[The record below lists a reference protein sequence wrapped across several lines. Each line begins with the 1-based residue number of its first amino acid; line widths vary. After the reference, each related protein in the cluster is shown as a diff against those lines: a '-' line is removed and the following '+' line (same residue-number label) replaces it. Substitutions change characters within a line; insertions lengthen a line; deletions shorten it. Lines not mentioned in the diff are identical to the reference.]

1 MIKYSTQ
8 SISKSDIV
16 EINKVLK
23 SDYLTQGPK
32 VSEFEKKISSF
43 VKSKYSIAFNSAT
56 SALHASCVSLGVGK
70 NDIVWTSPITFVSS
84 GSCALMCGAKV
95 DFVDIDI
102 SNFCIS
108 IDSLKLKLSKAKKAK
123 KLPKVL
129 INVHLGG
136 LPANSIE
143 IYNLSKKYNFKIID
157 DASHSLGSSYYHFKT
172 GCGVHSH
179 ITVFSLHPLKII
191 TTGEGGIATTNSIKL
206 KKNLKLFSSH
216 GISRS
221 TNDYD
226 SSFLKDILLKK
237 YKYKQLS
244 LGYNYRLTDIQSTLG
259 ISQLN
264 ILKKSINHRNKIS
277 KIYRLGLRNLKI
289 SFQEIDNDYISS
301 FHLFIIRVLDGKS
314 KRNKLMNF
322 LEKYNIQTNIHYIPL
337 YYQPLFKSV
346 KLKNSEKYFN
356 QCVSLPMHYKLNE
369 KDVRF
374 IISKIK
380 KFYNDY

>member
-8 SISKSDIV
+8 SISKSDIAQ
-16 EINKVLK
+16 INKVLK

-32 VSEFEKKISSF
+32 VTEFEKKISTY
-43 VKSKYSIAFNSAT
+43 VKSKYSVAFNSAT
-56 SALHASCVSLGVGK
+56 SALHASCVSLGVEK

-108 IDSLKLKLSKAKKAK
+108 IDSLKLKLSKAKKLN

-136 LPANSIE
+136 APANLIE

-172 GCGVHSH
+172 GCGAHSD
-179 ITVFSLHPLKII
+179 ITVFSLHPVKII

-216 GISRS
+216 GISRE
-221 TNDYD
+221 TKDYD
-226 SSFLKDILLKK
+226 PSFLKDILLKK
-237 YKYKQLS
+237 YKYKQLF

-264 ILKKSINHRNKIS
+264 IIKKSINHRNKIS
-277 KIYRLGLRNLKI
+277 KIYRLGLKNLKI
-289 SFQEIDNDYISS
+289 SFQEIDNNFISS
-301 FHLFIIRVLDGKS
+301 YHLFIIRVLDGKS

-337 YYQPLFKSV
+337 YYQPLFKSA
-346 KLKNSEKYFN
+346 KLKNSEKYFS
-356 QCVSLPMHYKLNE
+356 QCVSLPMHYKLKE
-369 KDVRF
+369 KDARF
-374 IISKIK
+374 VISKIK
-380 KFYNDY
+380 KFYNDN